1 VSEKKTIKERERM
14 SPEERFNKDAN
25 FSMLVKMLYEQIQIA
40 QFTPTELR
48 EAVILACTQ
57 YEMHNPRPFFW
68 YGDEEFLKSKLQRSK
83 NEQS

>member
-1 VSEKKTIKERERM
+1 MDERITIKERERM
-14 SPEERFNKDAN
+14 SPEKRFSKDPY
-25 FSMLVKMLYEQIQIA
+25 FSMLVRMLYEQIQIA

-68 YGDEEFLKSKLQRSK
+68 YGGEEFLKSKLQRSK